1 MHLNK
6 EVVSVK
12 RYIARITLF
21 VLLIGLCSSLLAIP
35 TAAEG
40 EIFVA
45 AGNTVLPLSD
55 AMPIRSSGTWY
66 IDYECF
72 SEGSL
77 KMNTSYNASEGK
89 LVLYN
94 WDTTL
99 IFDIHNS
106 TAYVVGDNAQYKA
119 TTVVANGTV
128 YIPVQFTAQILDFEY
143 DYYPDTPLIRVKR
156 ADDIPHTMFR
166 YIAKN
171 AVPGLLEEYNAKKVS
186 QEKVDQPVTQQETKK
201 QSLRLTFNIENG
213 ENFGKILSSL
223 STYGFKGTFFIDQTA
238 IPRCENEIRRAIVQ
252 GHSIGILAEN
262 ADNLTPANAKL
273 FDVAK
278 TKTRLV
284 RFKGGSESLTDAD
297 VEKTIS
303 LGYRLWDS
311 NIVPGGTSASSIA
324 SNAIRSLSSTSRSLV
339 LALSDSDVNVSALT
353 RILKHLSSKNYS
365 SYIIHILDTPVNK
378 ISERR

>member
-1 MHLNK
+1 M
-6 EVVSVK
+6 K
-12 RYIARITLF
+12 RHIARITLF
-21 VLLIGLCSSLLAIP
+21 VLLISLCSSLFAVP
-35 TAAEG
+35 TSAEG

-72 SEGSL
+72 SEGTL

-99 IFDIHNS
+99 IFDIHSS

-119 TTVVANGTV
+119 ATVVANGTV
-128 YIPVQFTAQILDFEY
+128 YIPAQFTAQLLDFEY
-143 DYYPDTPLIRVKR
+143 DYYPDIPLIRIKR

-171 AVPGLLEEYNAKKVS
+171 AVPGLLEEYNSKKVVP
-186 QEKVDQPVTQQETKK
+186 ETVPQPVVQEETKK

-213 ENFGKILSSL
+213 KNFAKILSAL
-223 STYGFKGTFFIDQTA
+223 SSSGFKGTFFIAQSA
-238 IPRCENEIRRAIVQ
+238 IPQCENEIRRAIVQ

-262 ADNLTPANAKL
+262 SDDLNLANAKL

-278 TKTRLV
+278 TKTRLI
-284 RFKGGSESLTDAD
+284 RFKAGSDSLSNED
-297 VEKTIS
+297 VEKIIS
-303 LGYRLWDS
+303 LGYRLWDA
-311 NIVPGGTSASSIA
+311 NIVPSGTKASSV
-324 SNAIRSLSSTSRSLV
+324 SSSVIRSLSSTSRSPVLV
-339 LALSDSDVNVSALT
+339 LSDSDVNTSALT
-353 RILKHLSSKNYS
+353 KILKHLSSKNYS